1 MCRRPARALPETCTS
16 INTCHLVR
24 SLAAWLGSWVQN
36 PRHAPSTLPLVIR
49 ASRFAV
55 FRRVSLVAF
64 TPENALATPRPY
76 FVTDWRP
83 SLATRQASRVFYRCA
98 GVRVREPLPPADAAS
113 PGLPS
118 SPAIRGSPHLPVSA
132 LGTPVTSWSPPGLL
146 PRVPVSCLSS
156 SFYRP
161 FTANTTMSI
170 FRFNLYPDLVVFF
183 LYFFVLWLKPM
194 SLGLPVT
201 VAQKRSSQ
209 GSRCAPRPAP
219 WPARPDSPWPQ
230 GVQPGSWKS
239 RKRSIQ
245 RPFLATH
252 KNQDGSSK

>member
-1 MCRRPARALPETCTS
+1 MRVCVSVSRFRLQMRLRLGSHPRLPFVGLPTCPS
-16 INTCHLVR
+16 LPWGHR
-24 SLAAWLGSWVQN
+24 SL
-36 PRHAPSTLPLVIR
+36 
-49 ASRFAV
+49 
-55 FRRVSLVAF
+55 
-64 TPENALATPRPY
+64 
-76 FVTDWRP
+76 
-83 SLATRQASRVFYRCA
+83 
-98 GVRVREPLPPADAAS
+98 PA
-113 PGLPS
+113 
-118 SPAIRGSPHLPVSA
+118 
-132 LGTPVTSWSPPGLL
+132 SPPGLL

>member
-1 MCRRPARALPETCTS
+1 MELCLFHFKKHNLAYDSQTVSNKRDGQTDRARRIPAGCSCPAPEWGTGLFGGFSRAVCRRPARALPETCTS

-98 GVRVREPLPPADAAS
+98 GVRVREPLPLADAAS
-113 PGLPS
+113 SGLPS

-132 LGTPVTSWSPPGLL
+132 LGTPVTSCEPPWSFAQG
-146 PRVPVSCLSS
+146 SCL
-156 SFYRP
+156 
-161 FTANTTMSI
+161 MS
-170 FRFNLYPDLVVFF
+170 
-183 LYFFVLWLKPM
+183 
-194 SLGLPVT
+194 
-201 VAQKRSSQ
+201 
-209 GSRCAPRPAP
+209 
-219 WPARPDSPWPQ
+219 
-230 GVQPGSWKS
+230 
-239 RKRSIQ
+239 
-245 RPFLATH
+245 
-252 KNQDGSSK
+252 